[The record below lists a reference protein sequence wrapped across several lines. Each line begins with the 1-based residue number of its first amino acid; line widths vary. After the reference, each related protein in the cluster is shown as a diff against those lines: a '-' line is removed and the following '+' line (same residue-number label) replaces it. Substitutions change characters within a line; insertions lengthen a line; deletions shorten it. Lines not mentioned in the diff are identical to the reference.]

1 MPEPRIWIL
10 PPEIAE
16 RIAAG
21 EVVERPASAV
31 KELVENALDAGAR
44 RIVVETQAGGKALI
58 RISDDGCGMTP
69 EEARL
74 ALQRHATSKLRSAD
88 DLFNIHTLGF
98 RGEAL
103 PSIAAVSEL
112 EILTRTPDAAG
123 GTRLLVE
130 GGMVK
135 TVEPAAAPVGT
146 TITVRRLFFNVPVR
160 EKFLKSDS
168 TEAGQITDW
177 LQRLALSHADVSF
190 RLIHDGRESLLSPGS
205 QDPLNAVVAVLG
217 RPIARDMIR
226 VGPRGGPAEGDNSG
240 TEEANR
246 LADAGDDPFQEATP
260 RTALPMVSVTGFI
273 GRPTLTRANRALQHF
288 YVNGRSVRS
297 PLFYRAL
304 DDAFR
309 ATMPQGRYP
318 VALLFI
324 QVPADKVDVNVHP
337 AKTEVRFQDEG
348 SVQAALRH
356 AVREALSRDG
366 ELSGSAVQPPIPAP
380 ELEDLPPRSLRV
392 SEPAAAPPAPAAEET
407 GPLPFAQSAIGGR
420 VPPQRWQSPGR
431 TPDRDPHPSAGPAL
445 THGYSGTE
453 TARAPLPPDFDPFE
467 ETPATRTVDARPAA
481 PRVTPPVAEPPRHAI
496 AELALLGQVKEL
508 FILAEGD
515 GKLWVIDQHVAHER
529 VLFDRMM
536 AATGGAEPA
545 EPLLLPPTL
554 QVDRTQA
561 LALEEHREL
570 LAELGFGVEPFGPNR
585 YRLVSVPRSLLGRN
599 YEAVFRDLA
608 DELATQSHGGQVK
621 LRKEEVASV
630 AAGRSCKTAVKA
642 GQTLSTAELEQ
653 LLLDLR
659 SAQNPYTCPHGRPV
673 FLTFAPEEVAA
684 LFGNG
689 PFCG

>member
-58 RISDDGCGMTP
+58 RITDDGCGMTP

-112 EILTRTPDAAG
+112 EILTRTPDAPE
-123 GTRLLVE
+123 GTRLSIE
-130 GGMVK
+130 GGVVK
-135 TVEPAAAPVGT
+135 AIETAAAPVGT

-217 RPIARDMIR
+217 RQIARDMIR
-226 VGPRGGPAEGDNSG
+226 VGPAIAPPGRPGLESGEPGEGSP
-240 TEEANR
+240 EEA
-246 LADAGDDPFQEATP
+246 DPFEEGSP
-260 RTALPMVSVTGFI
+260 RPAQPGINVTGFI

-297 PLFYRAL
+297 PLFFRAL

-324 QVPADKVDVNVHP
+324 EVPPAMVDVNVHP

-348 SVQAALRH
+348 SVQAALRR

-366 ELSGSAVQPPIPAP
+366 ELSGTAAQPPIPTP
-380 ELEDLPPRSLRV
+380 DQEELPPRSLRV
-392 SEPAAAPPAPAAEET
+392 CEPAAAPPASTGEET
-407 GPLPFAQSAIGGR
+407 GALPFAQSAIGGR
-420 VPPQRWQSPGR
+420 VPPTRWQTPSRAPGR
-431 TPDRDPHPSAGPAL
+431 ESVTSDSPPIPNLEREP
-445 THGYSGTE
+445 E

-467 ETPATRTVDARPAA
+467 DPSPARPAGFRTPA
-481 PRVTPPVAEPPRHAI
+481 PAPAPAPAGPTRPAI
-496 AELALLGQVKEL
+496 AELALLGQVRDL

-536 AATGGAEPA
+536 DATGGAEPA
-545 EPLLLPPTL
+545 EPILLPPTL
-554 QVDRTQA
+554 EVDRTQA

-570 LAELGFGVEPFGPNR
+570 LAELGFGVEPFGPNQ

-642 GQTLSTAELEQ
+642 GQTLGDAELEQ
-653 LLLDLR
+653 LLRDLR
-659 SAQNPYTCPHGRPV
+659 GARNPYTCPHGRPV

-684 LFGNG
+684 LFGSG
-689 PFCG
+689 PSCG